1 MRCSPVP
8 GIGLSIRWLKLST
21 DMIAMGDVLSLGRV
35 EILKQ
40 SSGLGGVVTTLLQIG
55 D

>member
-1 MRCSPVP
+1 
-8 GIGLSIRWLKLST
+8 
-21 DMIAMGDVLSLGRV
+21 MIAMGDVLSLGRV

-40 SSGLGGVVTTLLQIG
+40 SSGLDGVVTTLLQIG